1 MPAPLL
7 KLLEK
12 MAEAS
17 PSDALGFGISS
28 SRASDAKV
36 PRVVSRPKLPW
47 KHVRCASEPSWAW
60 AEWAAEKALLPAGA
74 KPKTAAEV
82 TNAEILQTLQK
93 VCRHDSGGNVRAEL
107 AQLVACYGFPPQ
119 LRSKAWQAR
128 ANRLTVLHCIGWT
141 RGDGGSSVLTGR
153 KVVIPTMRGYV
164 SRNAGMALASSL
176 CRSSLAQQSIRSGN
190 NSHRTRTLARRHT
203 AAQNFRPSHRV
214 CQRRAQPIWHVREE

>member
-1 MPAPLL
+1 LPAPLL

-164 SRNAGMALASSL
+164 S
-176 CRSSLAQQSIRSGN
+176 LAQCWHGASEFAVQIVSGAAEHPIRKQQPSYAHSRLPGA
-190 NSHRTRTLARRHT
+190 TPYT
-203 AAQNFRPSHRV
+203 AQNFRPSHRV
-214 CQRRAQPIWHVREE
+214 CH